1 MWFDVESRPFHLGNK
16 RWSPLQFATEPAERS
31 LLRHRES
38 ATPSCCGVIPY
49 EEKIGKTVFL
59 FVQYRDSFRSGCWT
73 GIRINCG
80 SIKQEKAHSPRARE
94 VNHRDKSALTC
105 PEKTLIANNVRS
117 SCTPCTEENNPK
129 FIIDREHRSSSH
141 NPISKRI

>member
-1 MWFDVESRPFHLGNK
+1 M
-16 RWSPLQFATEPAERS
+16 
-31 LLRHRES
+31 ES
-38 ATPSCCGVIPY
+38 AAIRNRTGRKVAVAAPRIRDAQLLWRDTVRG
-49 EEKIGKTVFL
+49 GKTVFL

-94 VNHRDKSALTC
+94 VNHRDKSALTF

-129 FIIDREHRSSSH
+129 FIIDREYRSSSH